1 MSQKTKAKQQ
11 QERTRSDYVK
21 IFGFFFGGA
30 GVPCSC

>member
-1 MSQKTKAKQQ
+1 MSQKTKAKQ